1 MIETVVVVA
10 VWAGIY
16 FHFLTA
22 VTADS
27 ARMGFPPSNFALS
40 TVPWGVIV
48 TSNRTVPP
56 ICRILNTGG

>member
-1 MIETVVVVA
+1 MSETVCVVA
-10 VWAGIY
+10 VWADAY
-16 FHFLTA
+16 LHFLTA

-27 ARMGFPPSNFALS
+27 ARMGFPPSTFALS

-56 ICRILNTGG
+56 IWRILNTGG

>member
-1 MIETVVVVA
+1 MVVVVEFSA
-10 VWAGIY
+10 VAY

-27 ARMGFPPSNFALS
+27 ARIGFPPSTLALS
-40 TVPWGVIV
+40 TVPLGVIV

-56 ICRILNTGG
+56 IYRILNTDG

>member
-1 MIETVVVVA
+1 MIETVVVVVVSA
-10 VWAGIY
+10 DIY

-27 ARMGFPPSNFALS
+27 ARMGFPPSTLALS

-56 ICRILNTGG
+56 I